1 MDIMF
6 GGGNVPQVWLVA
18 DLITKTMIEKI
29 DKIRDLLIV
38 PSVDEQPKM
47 AINQMKIL
55 NLLVELRAEAE
66 QLTIPAVVGRSEQLK
81 CEHKGR
87 RTATELVEY
96 CEDCKKILFHP

>member
-1 MDIMF
+1 
-6 GGGNVPQVWLVA
+6 
-18 DLITKTMIEKI
+18 MIEKI

-66 QLTIPAVVGRSEQLK
+66 QLTIPAVVGQSEQLPCDCGVMLKETTIQVFCPK
-81 CEHKGR
+81 CYK
-87 RTATELVEY
+87 TW
-96 CEDCKKILFHP
+96 KMK